1 MRIKKTKPTLALF
14 AMGVIG
20 GGNLGYGI
28 PVLRDLFERLSR
40 DYNIIFYS
48 FSTIKPTNVP
58 SGIKLRQTKLRLPGR
73 LKFFWMSMKFIVD
86 QILNPCQL
94 IFAVSIYPTG
104 LWSIRLGKIFNRKVM
119 VQIIAL
125 EAVGLPDIGHGN
137 LANPWLRKLT
147 KEVCEKADVL
157 IAVAE
162 YQKTVAKTS
171 LPTLRSIEVLPLR
184 IDYRNFTYKKRS
196 ISHPVQFVHIAYY
209 SPVKDQ
215 DTMFSA
221 FAQVSQSV
229 DCHLTVIGHGY
240 NTPKVQQVLEKLQ
253 IADKVT
259 FVGEVI
265 QEEIPKCFEHAHI
278 LLHTARFETGCAV
291 IQEAMASG
299 VAVCGTRVGIL
310 SDLGDEFAMIAP
322 VQDVEQLS
330 EKILQLLKDQSLY
343 DKLTMNAY
351 RWITTYDSI
360 WSYENYR
367 RFMHSFLK
375 SQDMVSE

>member
-1 MRIKKTKPTLALF
+1 MKDKENKPTLALF

-28 PVLRDLFERLSR
+28 PVLRDLFERLSN

-73 LKFFWMSMKFIVD
+73 LKFLWVTMKFAFD
-86 QILNPCQL
+86 QIMNPCQL
-94 IFAVSIYPTG
+94 IFAISIYPTG
-104 LWSIRLGKIFNRKVM
+104 HWAIRLGRIFKCKVA

-125 EAVGLPDIGHGN
+125 EAVSLPDIGHGN
-137 LANPWLRKLT
+137 LNNPWLSKVTRQ
-147 KEVCEKADVL
+147 VCERADAL

-162 YQKTVAKTS
+162 YQRNVAEIS
-171 LPTLRSIEVLPLR
+171 LPTARKIEVLPLR
-184 IDYRNFTYKKRS
+184 IDFRNFFYKQRS
-196 ISHPVQFVHIAYY
+196 ISFPVQFIHVAYY

-215 DTMFSA
+215 DTMFNA
-221 FAQVSQSV
+221 FAKVSELI

-240 NTPKVQQVLEKLQ
+240 NIPKIQTMLERLR
-253 IADKVT
+253 ITERVT
-259 FVGEVI
+259 FMGEVN
-265 QEEIPKCFEHAHI
+265 QSAIPKCFDNAQI

-291 IQEAMASG
+291 VQEAMASG

-322 VQDVEQLS
+322 VQDADQLS
-330 EKILQLLKDQSLY
+330 KKILELINNPSLY
-343 DKLTMNAY
+343 DELTMNAY

-360 WSYENYR
+360 WSYKNYLH
-367 RFMHSFLK
+367 FIESFLK
-375 SQDMVSE
+375 SQDTVSD